1 VNPVRRFASRLAAL
15 PLAVALA
22 ALAFAQAQPLVEL
35 ELGLGGNV
43 VVGAW
48 NPLRVVARDVP
59 LGSRVEV
66 TFDQGTLRSGEV
78 PFRLQLPVSGGP
90 GLSVVERTVY
100 VAPFASVT
108 WALVGDGSV
117 VASGSIP
124 GRGQDSRPLDVV
136 LSRRSG
142 SYAAAFGE
150 SARVVDVSA
159 AQLPLAPEAYDG
171 VRSVVVDGTA
181 AAPRLEAVA
190 AAAAGGAVVVVHGEM
205 PASHAELRLLAAGP
219 VMPLGAGAVL
229 AVSGSPGDVAR
240 AVEFFAA
247 SRPARSELIAA
258 AAARPLVT
266 PPAPLRQQVVVAA
279 AVAFSVLAVT
289 ATRLF
294 GAPGLASALL
304 LALLVSGAA
313 WLYARPTEPEVVGSR
328 TLALVGGEL
337 AHATL
342 LEERYTLPA
351 TTVRVAGPAR
361 PLDAR
366 SYVVDEGGL
375 RVDLPGWRS
384 VVLVAAPRVVD
395 AQLGFEDGSIV
406 NRGATPLTDVLVVGL
421 GPQGDLAPGARARPT
436 SGEDGPPHEAYAS
449 LLPLLPAGTV
459 VALSGCEVGCTVWL
473 APSLVAGGD
482 WEEM

>member
-1 VNPVRRFASRLAAL
+1 AGRDRRQARRHHPANRRRDDAGARPRGAVPLARRLRRDAARQRQQHHPRARGRGREPPHRAARGERDRLPARAPLSRLVRVPWRPRRGRGRRYTRPVNPVRRFASRLAAL

-59 LGSRVEV
+59 LGRRVEV
-66 TFDQGTLRSGEV
+66 TFDQRPRRSGEV

-100 VAPFASVT
+100 VAPFASVP
-108 WALVGDGSV
+108 WALVGDGAV

-219 VMPLGAGAVL
+219 VLPLGAGAVL

-240 AVEFFAA
+240 AVESFAA

-304 LALLVSGAA
+304 LAVLVSGAA
-313 WLYARPTEPEVVGSR
+313 
-328 TLALVGGEL
+328 
-337 AHATL
+337 
-342 LEERYTLPA
+342 
-351 TTVRVAGPAR
+351 
-361 PLDAR
+361 
-366 SYVVDEGGL
+366 
-375 RVDLPGWRS
+375 
-384 VVLVAAPRVVD
+384 
-395 AQLGFEDGSIV
+395 
-406 NRGATPLTDVLVVGL
+406 
-421 GPQGDLAPGARARPT
+421 
-436 SGEDGPPHEAYAS
+436 
-449 LLPLLPAGTV
+449 
-459 VALSGCEVGCTVWL
+459 
-473 APSLVAGGD
+473 
-482 WEEM
+482 